1 MTFSRSVPLPWLASL
16 ALAATCSLS
25 VAARA
30 ETLTVEEAV
39 RRAAS
44 QNPSLRAAL
53 LEATAARQA
62 VAAEEGARKPTLS
75 ASVTGDYKEPFHN
88 GADPVDA
95 DGDGVPDTDA
105 NDKPLTIPM
114 LKRSST
120 TSVTSDV
127 ALRYTTDVGTSLE
140 VGASARSGTPGPNY
154 GAQAYVSARQPL
166 LRGAGTDAVLA
177 PYAQAQASAVAAE
190 QERELAASQTAL
202 DVLGAYWELWYA
214 EQAILVQEQALAAA
228 ERLRADAKARAETLG
243 TGTKVDVLRFSTS
256 AASIADAL
264 SQARAT
270 RAARAI
276 ALGRALGMA
285 PASAASLAPTGA
297 PPSLGALPS
306 ADALVRAASERSL
319 ELAALRADLDAQRA
333 RVSAAEDADQIRL
346 DLFAMASMDG
356 QWVRDGLPGLSLPG
370 GRPAFGVLGGIEVEL
385 PLGGGR
391 ASADAARARTQLAAA
406 EARYQARAE
415 AIAADVSSLR
425 ASLEAAAEQV
435 ALATE
440 TARMAGELAEAER
453 QRLSLGTATSADV
466 VQAEQTRREAELRRL
481 RAAVTELTSRLQL
494 DHETGALLVRFASV
508 LPRRSS

>member
-1 MTFSRSVPLPWLASL
+1 MTFTRSVPLPWLAAL

-30 ETLTVEEAV
+30 ETLTAEEAV

-62 VAAEEGARKPTLS
+62 VAAEEGARRPTLS
-75 ASVTGDYKEPFHN
+75 ASVTGQYQESYGRVADANGGAPGN
-88 GADPVDA
+88 GAGA
-95 DGDGVPDTDA
+95 
-105 NDKPLTIPM
+105 LQ
-114 LKRSST
+114 RSGGA
-120 TSVTSDV
+120 SVASNA

-140 VGASARSGTPGPNY
+140 VGASARSPADGTPGPNY

-297 PPSLGALPS
+297 PPSLGALPP

-333 RVSAAEDADQIRL
+333 RVGAAEDADQIRL
-346 DLFAMASMDG
+346 DLFATASMDG

-481 RAAVTELTSRLQL
+481 RAAVTELASRLQL

>member
-1 MTFSRSVPLPWLASL
+1 MTLTRSVPLPWLASL

-30 ETLTVEEAV
+30 ETLTAEEAV

-75 ASVTGDYKEPFHN
+75 ASVTGQYQESYGRVADANGDAPGN
-88 GADPVDA
+88 GAGA
-95 DGDGVPDTDA
+95 
-105 NDKPLTIPM
+105 LQ
-114 LKRSST
+114 RSSG
-120 TSVTSDV
+120 TSVASNV

-140 VGASARSGTPGPNY
+140 VGASGRSPADGTPGPNY

-228 ERLRADAKARAETLG
+228 QRLLADAKARAETLG

-333 RVSAAEDADQIRL
+333 RVGAAEDADQIRL
-346 DLFAMASMDG
+346 DLFATASMDG

>member
-1 MTFSRSVPLPWLASL
+1 MTLTRSVPLPWLASL

-30 ETLTVEEAV
+30 ETLTAEEAV

-53 LEATAARQA
+53 IEATAARQA

-75 ASVTGDYKEPFHN
+75 ASVTGQYEESY
-88 GADPVDA
+88 GRIA
-95 DGDGVPDTDA
+95 DA
-105 NDKPLTIPM
+105 NGSAPGNGVGALQ
-114 LKRSST
+114 RSSG
-120 TSVTSDV
+120 TSVASNV

-140 VGASARSGTPGPNY
+140 VGASGRSPADGTPGPNY

-228 ERLRADAKARAETLG
+228 QRLLADAKARAETLG

-346 DLFAMASMDG
+346 DLFATASMDG

>member
-1 MTFSRSVPLPWLASL
+1 MTFTRSVPLPWLATL

-30 ETLTVEEAV
+30 ETLTAEEAV

-62 VAAEEGARKPTLS
+62 VAAEEGARRPTLS
-75 ASVTGDYKEPFHN
+75 ASVTGQYQESY
-88 GADPVDA
+88 GRIA
-95 DGDGVPDTDA
+95 DA
-105 NDKPLTIPM
+105 NGGAPGNGSGALQ
-114 LKRSST
+114 RSGGA
-120 TSVTSDV
+120 SVASNA

-140 VGASARSGTPGPNY
+140 VGASARSPADGTPGPNY

-190 QERELAASQTAL
+190 QDRELAASQTAL

-297 PPSLGALPS
+297 PPSLGALPP

-333 RVSAAEDADQIRL
+333 RVGAAEDADQIRL
-346 DLFAMASMDG
+346 DLFATASMDG

-425 ASLEAAAEQV
+425 ASLEAAADQV

>member
-30 ETLTVEEAV
+30 ETLTAEEAV

-62 VAAEEGARKPTLS
+62 VAAEEGARRPTLS
-75 ASVTGDYKEPFHN
+75 ASVTGQYQESYGRIADANGDAPGN
-88 GADPVDA
+88 GAGA
-95 DGDGVPDTDA
+95 
-105 NDKPLTIPM
+105 LQ
-114 LKRSST
+114 RSGG
-120 TSVTSDV
+120 TSVASNA

-140 VGASARSGTPGPNY
+140 VGASARSPADGTPGPNY

-190 QERELAASQTAL
+190 QERELAASQNAL

-256 AASIADAL
+256 AASIADSL

-276 ALGRALGMA
+276 ALGRALGMT

-346 DLFAMASMDG
+346 DLFATASMDG

-370 GRPAFGVLGGIEVEL
+370 GRPAFGVLGGIEIEL